1 MFLWSL
7 SPVQYEQV
15 YWIFLLSPCTVFPD
29 ILFVFFCKCWDANCD
44 IWSPWYRRQIWY
56 QFHQLNIQKTLLL
69 CLCFIC
75 RICRVLCILTFCFWN
90 GSFVSVGLMKLY
102 FNQMDLKHTKSLC
115 GHTTNSFYCLDITF
129 IQDTNFQY
137 SAGQHSDAY
146 IVQVT
151 TVYAPSPRETNTY
164 LMFLPTQ
171 YELILIIFKSK
182 FSMARDGQ
190 AGV

>member
-1 MFLWSL
+1 MLPI
-7 SPVQYEQV
+7 SPVEHPKHTFTLSLFYMQNMQSIV
-15 YWIFLLSPCTVFPD
+15 HPDVLFLE
-29 ILFVFFCKCWDANCD
+29 W
-44 IWSPWYRRQIWY
+44 
-56 QFHQLNIQKTLLL
+56 QFL
-69 CLCFIC
+69 
-75 RICRVLCILTFCFWN
+75 
-90 GSFVSVGLMKLY
+90 SVGLMKLY

-115 GHTTNSFYCLDITF
+115 GHTTNSFHCLDITF

-137 SAGQHSDAY
+137 SAGQHSDVY

-182 FSMARDGQ
+182 FPMARDGQ